1 MATKKKKTAAPAGQA
16 ARTAAMRARLIAA
29 TKQSLLEMGYG
40 RTTAVEVCAR
50 AGVTRGAL
58 LHHFA
63 GLPELFAATLEAYY
77 VEMLTRSNEG
87 ARQSNNA
94 LCDYIDVCWAR
105 FGRTDFKIVIE
116 AWLAARNDTD
126 LRKEIEPVIRRFWRL
141 AAPEQNPV
149 LAERVGRGANQ
160 IAFYRLVLESMIGMA
175 LGRAVTPEGSLGHE
189 DKVVDLLKEI
199 ARARTRSKRTT
210 PSARTRSRESD

>member
-1 MATKKKKTAAPAGQA
+1 
-16 ARTAAMRARLIAA
+16 
-29 TKQSLLEMGYG
+29 MGYG

-58 LHHFA
+58 FHHFA

-77 VEMLTRSNEG
+77 VEMVTRPNEI
-87 ARQSNNA
+87 ARQSDNP

-105 FGRTDFKIVIE
+105 FGRADFKVVIE

-141 AAPEQNPV
+141 AAPELNPL
-149 LAERVGRGANQ
+149 LADRVGRSAEE
-160 IAFYRLVLESMIGMA
+160 IAFYRLILESMIGMA

-189 DKVVDLLKEI
+189 DKVVDLLKEM
-199 ARARTRSKRTT
+199 ARARTRSRRTAA
-210 PSARTRSRESD
+210 SRKTRSRPLGRSALR

>member
-1 MATKKKKTAAPAGQA
+1 MVAKKKKTAPPAGQA

-58 LHHFA
+58 FHHFA

-77 VEMLTRSNEG
+77 VEMMTLSNDG

-105 FGRTDFKIVIE
+105 FGRADFKIVIE

-141 AAPEQNPV
+141 AAPELNPV
-149 LAERVGRGANQ
+149 LGERVGRSADQ
-160 IAFYRLVLESMIGMA
+160 VAFYRLILESMIGMA

-189 DKVVDLLKEI
+189 DKVVGLLKEI
-199 ARARTRSKRTT
+199 ARARTRSG
-210 PSARTRSRESD
+210 SRRAAIRRGHA